1 MSIYMAFKKK
11 NVLLT
16 YFARSPEIVNL
27 SDEGES
33 MKYQN

>member
-1 MSIYMAFKKK
+1 MYIYMAFKKK
-11 NVLLT
+11 NVLLIN
-16 YFARSPEIVNL
+16 FPRNPEIVNL